1 MHIYLKLNNTRFLLK
16 TMILILSANPS
27 ANENGLKF
35 FSIRMRILNS
45 EYFFL
50 DLIGFNWI
58 QLGSIGCNW
67 IEKLHFLF
75 KILNSI
81 HNAQKS

>member
-1 MHIYLKLNNTRFLLK
+1 
-16 TMILILSANPS
+16 MILMLSANP

-58 QLGSIGCNW
+58 QLDSIGCNW

>member
-1 MHIYLKLNNTRFLLK
+1 MHIYLKLNNNRFLFK
-16 TMILILSANPS
+16 TMILMLSANP

-35 FSIRMRILNS
+35 FFIRIRILNS

-58 QLGSIGCNW
+58 QLDSIGCNW

-75 KILNSI
+75 KILN
-81 HNAQKS
+81 

>member
-1 MHIYLKLNNTRFLLK
+1 
-16 TMILILSANPS
+16 
-27 ANENGLKF
+27 
-35 FSIRMRILNS
+35 MRILNS

-50 DLIGFNWI
+50 DLIEFNWI
-58 QLGSIGCNW
+58 QLDSIECNW

-81 HNAQKS
+81 HNVCVVHRKS

>member
-1 MHIYLKLNNTRFLLK
+1 
-16 TMILILSANPS
+16 
-27 ANENGLKF
+27 
-35 FSIRMRILNS
+35 MRILNS

-58 QLGSIGCNW
+58 QLDSIGCNW
-67 IEKLHFLF
+67 IEKLHFLL

-81 HNAQKS
+81 HNCVFAQKKQILF